1 MRSHPH
7 EPPSPALARTCWLSR
22 ATTTTPPRSV
32 GGVAVMGFG
41 GKIELTNTLQS
52 RLALAYETRLP
63 SLRGTLFD

>member
-1 MRSHPH
+1 MLAEPRHHHP
-7 EPPSPALARTCWLSR
+7 
-22 ATTTTPPRSV
+22 PPRSV